1 MKITINVYTDN
12 WSLSDTLQSTNNVTD
27 KRLHIDIAVAKK
39 NIEKKKNVNIN
50 T

>member
-27 KRLHIDIAVAKK
+27 KRLHIDIAVAKE
-39 NIEKKKNVNIN
+39 NIEKNNVNFN